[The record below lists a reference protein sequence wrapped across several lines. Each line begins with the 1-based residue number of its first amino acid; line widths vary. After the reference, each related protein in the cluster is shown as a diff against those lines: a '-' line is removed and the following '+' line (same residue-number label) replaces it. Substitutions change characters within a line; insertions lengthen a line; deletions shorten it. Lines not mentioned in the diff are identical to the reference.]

1 MLHAENDVVHVLRLS
16 NGTLHHM
23 VARRSPFDRR
33 SQRTK
38 SRRFRLF
45 IQVLLGDDI
54 GKGAVHGQEF
64 RNILKAGKAALQLVV
79 HTGGVQFPAV
89 GNLPE
94 AGGPGIEMVYL
105 LFLQFLVL
113 HIPLEGINLCD
124 SVADGSAGHEIH
136 AAPVMF
142 PLEVATLDEKIESLG

>member
-1 MLHAENDVVHVLRLS
+1 MLHAVDDVVHVLGL
-16 NGTLHHM
+16 GDGPLHHM

-38 SRRFRLF
+38 SRLFRLF

-54 GKGAVHGQEF
+54 SKGAVHGQEF

-79 HTGGVQFPAV
+79 HASGVQFPAV

-105 LFLQFLVL
+105 LFLQLLVL

-136 AAPVMF
+136 AAPVML
-142 PLEVATLDEKIESLG
+142 PLEVAALDEEVESLG